1 MTTIKI
7 RETSFDTLFNRVLS
21 VNYAE
26 NWECFDT
33 TDKGKNPLVLF
44 KTKQWVKL
52 LSLIK
57 DFTSKH
63 KQDFTANLTEF
74 DLEVG
79 ELIGIQYKIESEVLR
94 K

>member
-1 MTTIKI
+1 MI
-7 RETSFDTLFNRVLS
+7 S

-26 NWECFDT
+26 DCECFET
-33 TDKGKNPLVLF
+33 TDKAKNPLVIF
-44 KTKQWVKL
+44 KTKQWLKL

-79 ELIGIQYKIESEVLR
+79 ELIGIQYKIESEIDEINEEE
-94 K
+94 

>member
-1 MTTIKI
+1 MQITVTNPKDY
-7 RETSFDTLFNRVLS
+7 FF
-21 VNYAE
+21 
-26 NWECFDT
+26 
-33 TDKGKNPLVLF
+33 GKLVIF
-44 KTKQWVKL
+44 KTKQWLKL

-79 ELIGIQYKIESEVLR
+79 ELIGIQYKIESEIDEINEEE
-94 K
+94 